1 MEHIHIALVGGQAY
15 PIYLAI
21 KALQP
26 TKVVLMH
33 SVQSETDANNIIK
46 VLEEEG
52 ALMKVHRVLPQTWP
66 LLPK

>member
-46 VLEEEG
+46 VLDE
-52 ALMKVHRVLPQTWP
+52 
-66 LLPK
+66 